1 MMTFIVVFG
10 RLDAI
15 DREAVSLLEAAGF
28 HSDEGPG
35 ETVRPL
41 RDPAEDIFLREFTE
55 NLLESLELLHEELT
69 CLGSPVSRE
78 YRLELFPD
86 GRYGFF
92 DRDGTARRLSCGKVI
107 EAKILDRYG
116 RERWT
121 RCRVEHDGSDY
132 YLWGHMDIPLA
143 GLTIRERE
151 VRHDF

>member
-1 MMTFIVVFG
+1 MTFKDVFG

-28 HSDEGPG
+28 HPDEGLG
-35 ETVRPL
+35 GTVCPL

-69 CLGSPVSRE
+69 YLGSPVSRE

-121 RCRVEHDGSDY
+121 RCRVEHAGSDY

>member
-1 MMTFIVVFG
+1 MTFDDVFERPG
-10 RLDAI
+10 AI
-15 DREAVSLLEAAGF
+15 DRAAASLLAAAGF
-28 HSDEGPG
+28 HSDRGLSG
-35 ETVRPL
+35 TVRPL
-41 RDPAEDIFLREFTE
+41 MDPAEDIFLREFTE

-132 YLWGHMDIPLA
+132 YLWGHMDIPPA

>member
-1 MMTFIVVFG
+1 MTFKDVFG
-10 RLDAI
+10 QLKAI
-15 DREAVSLLEAAGF
+15 DRAAVSLLEAAGF
-28 HSDEGPG
+28 HPDEGLG
-35 ETVRPL
+35 GTVCPL
-41 RDPAEDIFLREFTE
+41 RDPAEDLFLREFTE

>member
-1 MMTFIVVFG
+1 MTFKDVFG

-15 DREAVSLLEAAGF
+15 DRVAVSLLEAAGF

-69 CLGSPVSRE
+69 YLGSPVSRE

>member
-1 MMTFIVVFG
+1 MTFKDVFG

-55 NLLESLELLHEELT
+55 NLLESLEL
-69 CLGSPVSRE
+69 SRE

>member
-1 MMTFIVVFG
+1 MTFKDVFG
-10 RLDAI
+10 QLKAI
-15 DREAVSLLEAAGF
+15 DRAAVSLMEAAGF
-28 HSDEGPG
+28 HPDEGLG
-35 ETVRPL
+35 GTVCPL
-41 RDPAEDIFLREFTE
+41 RDPAEDLFLREFTE

-121 RCRVEHDGSDY
+121 RCRVEHAGSDY

>member
-1 MMTFIVVFG
+1 MTFKDVFG
-10 RLDAI
+10 QLKAI
-15 DREAVSLLEAAGF
+15 DRAAVSLMEAAGF
-28 HSDEGPG
+28 HPDEGLG
-35 ETVRPL
+35 GTVCPL

-121 RCRVEHDGSDY
+121 RCRAEHDGSDY

-143 GLTIRERE
+143 GLTVRERE
-151 VRHDF
+151 VRHDL

>member
-1 MMTFIVVFG
+1 MTFKDVFG

-107 EAKILDRYG
+107 EAKSLTGTAGNAGQDAGSNMTDRIIISG
-116 RERWT
+116 
-121 RCRVEHDGSDY
+121 
-132 YLWGHMDIPLA
+132 DIWISPLPA
-143 GLTIRERE
+143 LP
-151 VRHDF
+151 

>member
-1 MMTFIVVFG
+1 MTFKDVFG
-10 RLDAI
+10 QLKAI
-15 DREAVSLLEAAGF
+15 DRAAVSLLEAAGF
-28 HSDEGPG
+28 HPDEGLG
-35 ETVRPL
+35 GTVCPL
-41 RDPAEDIFLREFTE
+41 RDPAEDLFLREFTE

-69 CLGSPVSRE
+69 YLDSPVSRE
-78 YRLELFPD
+78 YRLEPFPD

-143 GLTIRERE
+143 GHTIRERE